1 MSCTED
7 EIVVPA
13 SGAIQSQ
20 RVSFAR
26 VHPILCSSCVE
37 NNRHSIANRFNE
49 SIRTVVEWFDLL
61 T

>member
-1 MSCTED
+1 MSCAED

-20 RVSFAR
+20 RVSFAGFIQSSAARASRITGIR
-26 VHPILCSSCVE
+26 V
-37 NNRHSIANRFNE
+37 FNE